1 MTRSFTGMK
10 IKHIGTV
17 MDALVGLIQK
27 DDFPLSEYFCL
38 FTFFKYFTV
47 GGAISWIKYLQTLI
61 QQGNLCVLQ
70 FPSDVIL
77 C

>member
-27 DDFPLSEYFCL
+27 DDFPLSKLIVKL
-38 FTFFKYFTV
+38 F
-47 GGAISWIKYLQTLI
+47 
-61 QQGNLCVLQ
+61 
-70 FPSDVIL
+70 SDYVF
-77 C
+77 